1 MYISD
6 ILNTMKKESRE
17 LKNILR
23 KSQNILILTHKG
35 PDFDAFCSALILK
48 EYINTY
54 YPRKNVVF
62 KSRQTP
68 TQNIPHMEEIQI
80 VEEIHSEGEDL
91 IILTDS
97 SDMRMCTT
105 TKDTIKE
112 SSAKIVIIDHH
123 DTATEHSDLSI
134 NNNMSSATEQVL
146 SLCMDMEGRR
156 FKISESISMLGQI
169 GIITDTGRFLFENT
183 TPQTYEIMS
192 KLRAV
197 YHFDIEEFTYKNSK
211 FPYESLLPLQK
222 YIQNIHIE
230 DDMAYTYISEEDI
243 KEVEKVAVNS
253 AQRFIRD
260 RVIRYIHGIH
270 WGFVVKPSYYKE
282 NIWQVSLR
290 GTKGY
295 QKVDKIAELLGGGGH
310 EYSAAARVEAEKVE
324 DVVNIVLDVIKRYL
338 SSQS

>member
-6 ILNTMKKESRE
+6 ILIRMKKESRD

-35 PDFDAFCSALILK
+35 PDFDAFCSALIMK

-54 YPRKNVVF
+54 YPKKNVVF
-62 KSRQTP
+62 KSRQMP

-80 VEEIHSEGEDL
+80 VEDIHSEGEDL

-97 SDMRMCTT
+97 SNMRMCTT

-112 SSAKIVIIDHH
+112 STAKIVIIDHH
-123 DTATEHSDLSI
+123 DTLTDSSNLSI

-146 SLCMDMEGRR
+146 ALCMDMEGRR
-156 FKISESISMLGQI
+156 FRLTESISILGQI

-192 KLRAV
+192 KLRVV

-222 YIQNIHIE
+222 YIQNIHIDE
-230 DDMAYTYISEEDI
+230 DMAYTYLSAEDTKDI
-243 KEVEKVAVNS
+243 EKVAVNS
-253 AQRFIRD
+253 AQRFVRD
-260 RVIRYIHGIH
+260 RIIRYMHGIH
-270 WGFVVKPSYYKE
+270 WGFVVKPSYYKDD
-282 NIWQVSLR
+282 IWQVSFR

-295 QKVDKIAELLGGGGH
+295 QKVDEIAELLGGGGH
-310 EYSAAARVEAEKVE
+310 EYSAAARVEAKTVE
-324 DVVNIVLDVIKRYL
+324 DVINIVLNVIKNYL